1 MWKVTEIGN
10 VLPWEDID
18 DEAERLLEMRSAS
31 QNAKTEDNDNGEQ
44 ECAQEIGRDETESYD
59 EVIFWRRR
67 PDSVLVDWANKVL
80 FVLEF
85 KRTLDQRDFWCPWLR
100 HHEQGESRARDQ
112 RDILIKSL
120 EKVAR
125 EAEGEN

>member
-1 MWKVTEIGN
+1 MWKDTEIGN

-59 EVIFWRRR
+59 VIFGRRR
-67 PDSVLVDWANKVL
+67 TDSVLVDWANKVL

-85 KRTLDQRDFWCPWLR
+85 KRTSDQRRDFN
-100 HHEQGESRARDQ
+100 EQGESRARDQ
-112 RDILIKSL
+112 HDILIKSL

>member
-1 MWKVTEIGN
+1 
-10 VLPWEDID
+10 
-18 DEAERLLEMRSAS
+18 MRSAS

-59 EVIFWRRR
+59 EVIFGRRR

-85 KRTLDQRDFWCPWLR
+85 KRTSDQRRDFN
-100 HHEQGESRARDQ
+100 EQGESRARDQ
-112 RDILIKSL
+112 HDILIKSL

-125 EAEGEN
+125 EAKGEY